1 MKRVSNIVQFIIGFI
16 LGLAILAGGTAAVA
30 YVFFAKM
37 NANPPKPMFAEEK
50 KEETPKTAQK
60 PSTPQATPVAAAS
73 PEPEK
78 PPENLPP
85 GAYKARVTW
94 AEGLSVRTEP
104 GREAERIA
112 GVDYNQELIVLQES
126 EDKQWQKIRLAEGT
140 LEGWIKAGNV
150 EKVETS
156 N

>member
-1 MKRVSNIVQFIIGFI
+1 VKRVSNVIQFIIGFI
-16 LGLAILAGGTAAVA
+16 LGLAILAGGTAALA

-50 KEETPKTAQK
+50 KEETTTTTQK
-60 PSTPQATPVAAAS
+60 PSTPQSTPVAASS
-73 PEPEK
+73 PEAEK
-78 PPENLPP
+78 PKNLPP
-85 GAYKARVTW
+85 GAYMARVTW

-126 EDKQWQKIRLAEGT
+126 EDKLWQKIRLAEGT

-150 EKVETS
+150 EKIETS

>member
-1 MKRVSNIVQFIIGFI
+1 VKRVSNVVQFIIGFI

-37 NANPPKPMFAEEK
+37 NVNPPKPMFVEEK
-50 KEETPKTAQK
+50 KEETPTNAQK
-60 PSTPQATPVAAAS
+60 PSTPQSTPVAASS
-73 PEPEK
+73 PESEPK
-78 PPENLPP
+78 NLPP
-85 GAYKARVTW
+85 GAYMARVTW

-150 EKVETS
+150 EKIETS